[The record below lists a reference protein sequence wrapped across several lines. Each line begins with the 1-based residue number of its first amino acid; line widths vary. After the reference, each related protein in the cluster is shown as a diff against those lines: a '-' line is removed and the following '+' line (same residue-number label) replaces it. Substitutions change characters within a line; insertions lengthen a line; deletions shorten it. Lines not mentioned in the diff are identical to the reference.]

1 MLTKKLKEL
10 RLTIVDISEYLGYS
24 RQMMYTYIGLYES
37 NKHYKLKPEIL
48 EVFNRIMRYNTKK
61 EVIKYIFKYYKK
73 EEN

>member
-1 MLTKKLKEL
+1 
-10 RLTIVDISEYLGYS
+10 
-24 RQMMYTYIGLYES
+24 MMYTYIELYES

-48 EVFNRIMRYNTKK
+48 EVFNRIMRYKTKK